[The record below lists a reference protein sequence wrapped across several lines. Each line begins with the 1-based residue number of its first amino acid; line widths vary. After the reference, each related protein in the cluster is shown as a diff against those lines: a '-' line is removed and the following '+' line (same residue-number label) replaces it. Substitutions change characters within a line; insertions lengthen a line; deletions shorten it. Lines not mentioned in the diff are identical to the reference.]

1 MSKDRTNTEKLYDVI
16 KKPIITEKSVGA
28 TSLGQYTFEVQKD
41 ASKIEIA
48 QAVELAFPGRKVKK
62 VRTVYM
68 PSHSK
73 RMGYKFGRTDSSKK
87 AIVTIEGDPIEE
99 LVGAQRILGRA
110 PCERQRTQPS
120 EDKSEWQCNEMSGLS
135 E

>member
-1 MSKDRTNTEKLYDVI
+1 MARSNTEKLYDVI

-28 TSLGQYTFEVQKD
+28 TTLGQYTFEVVQNATK
-41 ASKIEIA
+41 
-48 QAVELAFPGRKVKK
+48 VEK

-68 PSHSK
+68 PSHEK

-99 LVGAQRILGRA
+99 LIGA
-110 PCERQRTQPS
+110 
-120 EDKSEWQCNEMSGLS
+120 
-135 E
+135 

>member
-1 MSKDRTNTEKLYDVI
+1 MSSKERVYEII
-16 KKPIITEKSVGA
+16 KKPIITEKSMMA
-28 TSLGQYTFEVQKD
+28 TTMGQYTFEVLED
-41 ASKIEIA
+41 ATKVEIA

-73 RMGYKFGRTDSSKK
+73 RMGYKFGRTDSSRK

-99 LVGAQRILGRA
+99 LVGA
-110 PCERQRTQPS
+110 
-120 EDKSEWQCNEMSGLS
+120 
-135 E
+135 